1 MPAAPRACKQ
11 WRPRAVATPAT
22 RISRARN
29 YARRRSIRPTPSPG
43 SSATRL
49 RRISRARSRHE
60 CPALCVAADDGG
72 ADGAAR
78 SRPHRRHLL
87 CLAQRHDGGGY
98 SGAHPQQYRMGV
110 VLRNFRRR
118 FDSCLDRRAQCLD
131 RVVVPSRS
139 PRRSVCHC
147 IRIAF
152 SGARCPRGLCRG
164 AVVIARAIKH
174 RGSTLWIAALVHR
187 LSGLALAIFL
197 PLHFLALGLAIDG
210 EAKLESFLRWTD
222 QPLVKFAES
231 GLVFLLTVHLLGG
244 LRVLV
249 IENLDWH
256 DGQKQLATLAAAVSA
271 IIAFIFLARVF

>member
-1 MPAAPRACKQ
+1 M
-11 WRPRAVATPAT
+11 
-22 RISRARN
+22 
-29 YARRRSIRPTPSPG
+29 
-43 SSATRL
+43 
-49 RRISRARSRHE
+49 
-60 CPALCVAADDGG
+60 
-72 ADGAAR
+72 
-78 SRPHRRHLL
+78 
-87 CLAQRHDGGGY
+87 
-98 SGAHPQQYRMGV
+98 
-110 VLRNFRRR
+110 
-118 FDSCLDRRAQCLD
+118 
-131 RVVVPSRS
+131 
-139 PRRSVCHC
+139 
-147 IRIAF
+147 
-152 SGARCPRGLCRG
+152 
-164 AVVIARAIKH
+164 IARAIKH
-174 RGSTLWIAALVHR
+174 RGSALWIAAMVHR